1 MPRVF
6 LLLLAS
12 SVILLCAEASTQ
24 TNADAQG
31 SRPGDPSQT
40 KRPDSDLGSPA
51 EEIIQRAQIK
61 HEEETHKEIVE
72 RAGEMAQIGD
82 QILNSFE
89 HSKSLSR
96 DDLKKLD
103 RMEKLARKI
112 RSNAGA
118 SDDEEDAQDSPGHIE
133 EAVKRLAEIADTLKK
148 NVEKTSR
155 LVISASV
162 IKNSNELIGLIRHI
176 KNLPHP

>member
-1 MPRVF
+1 MPRV
-6 LLLLAS
+6 LLLLLTS
-12 SVILLCAEASTQ
+12 SLFLLCAEGSAQ
-24 TNADAQG
+24 TKADAQDK
-31 SRPGDPSQT
+31 RPGVPSQ
-40 KRPDSDLGSPA
+40 KEELDLGSPA
-51 EEIIQRAQIK
+51 EEILQRAQIK
-61 HEEETHKEIVE
+61 HEEDTHKEMVE
-72 RAGEMAQIGD
+72 RAGEMAHIGD
-82 QILNSFE
+82 EILNSFE

-118 SDDEEDAQDSPGHIE
+118 SDDEGDLQESPGHIE
-133 EAVKRLAEIADTLKK
+133 DAVKRLAEIADTLKK

-162 IKNSNELIGLIRHI
+162 IKNSNELIGLIRRI
-176 KNLPHP
+176 KTLPHP

>member
-1 MPRVF
+1 MLRV
-6 LLLLAS
+6 LLLLTS
-12 SVILLCAEASTQ
+12 SLILLCAEAPAQ
-24 TNADAQG
+24 TKTDAQNN
-31 SRPGDPSQT
+31 RPGDPSQT

-51 EEIIQRAQIK
+51 EEILQRAQIK
-61 HEEETHKEIVE
+61 HEEDTHKEMVE
-72 RAGEMAQIGD
+72 RAGEMAHIGD
-82 QILNSFE
+82 EILNSFE

-118 SDDEEDAQDSPGHIE
+118 SDDEGDLQDSPSIIE
-133 EAVKRLAEIADTLKK
+133 DAVKRLAEIADSLKK
-148 NVEKTSR
+148 NGEKTSR

-162 IKNSNELIGLIRHI
+162 IKNSNELIGLIRRI
-176 KNLPHP
+176 KTLPHP